1 MQQYDVKIS
10 PLTEREIKQKVLWYN
25 DPEIRK
31 YLHYTD
37 LFNVK
42 DSIILLERIKKSD
55 TRKEFVIWLIDG
67 HKEIPV
73 GIIGL
78 FEIDRDNQKAGFYI
92 TIGEK
97 QYQGKGIAKKA
108 TILFLKE
115 MFEKF
120 KFHKIYLYTDVE
132 NTAARGLYEKV
143 GFVLEGILRDELFY
157 QNHYVSRCY
166 YSILFEE
173 FMEKWG

>member
-42 DSIILLERIKKSD
+42 DSIIWLERIKKSD

-78 FEIDRDNQKAGFYI
+78 FEIDRDNQ
-92 TIGEK
+92 
-97 QYQGKGIAKKA
+97 
-108 TILFLKE
+108 
-115 MFEKF
+115 
-120 KFHKIYLYTDVE
+120 
-132 NTAARGLYEKV
+132 
-143 GFVLEGILRDELFY
+143 
-157 QNHYVSRCY
+157 
-166 YSILFEE
+166 
-173 FMEKWG
+173 

>member
-42 DSIILLERIKKSD
+42 DSIIWLERIKKSD